1 MYAIFVELHI
11 KPGQM
16 DAFLPLMQ
24 ENATASKT
32 TEPGCHQF
40 DVVQSDADDNLIL
53 LYETYTDRA
62 AFEAHMQTVHFAKV
76 DQETA
81 DMVAEKIVHTGLL
94 V

>member
-40 DVVQSDADDNLIL
+40 DVVRSDADENLVL

-62 AFEAHMQTVHFAKV
+62 AFEAHMQTAHFAKV
-76 DQETA
+76 DKETA
-81 DMVAEKIVHTGLL
+81 DLVAEKIVHTGFI

>member
-1 MYAIFVELHI
+1 MYTVFVELHI

-40 DVVQSDADDNLIL
+40 DVVQSEADENLIL

-62 AFEAHMQTVHFAKV
+62 AFEAHMQTPHFAKM
-76 DQETA
+76 DAESA
-81 DMVAEKIVHTGLL
+81 EMVARKVVHTGQ
-94 V
+94 VI

>member
-1 MYAIFVELHI
+1 MRALVEDMTSDH
-11 KPGQM
+11 P
-16 DAFLPLMQ
+16 ARAAVVVSN
-24 ENATASKT
+24 NAGAGGIAWARAQGIA
-32 TEPGCHQF
+32 TEVIDHRPYGP
-40 DVVQSDADDNLIL
+40 
-53 LYETYTDRA
+53 DRA